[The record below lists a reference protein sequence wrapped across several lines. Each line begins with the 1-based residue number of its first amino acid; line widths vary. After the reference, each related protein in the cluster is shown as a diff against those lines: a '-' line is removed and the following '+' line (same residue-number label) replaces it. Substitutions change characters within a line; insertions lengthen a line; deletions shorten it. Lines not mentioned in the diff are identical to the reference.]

1 MYFLVLVCFFFNFLV
16 KFLLSGLRV
25 FLNEPRGRARDTRTH
40 TETERPLGQGG
51 INERGV
57 DDLTG
62 EARLLRWMQYKGRHN
77 GIAAFVLLLYSQID
91 LFPLNS
97 QSSDNGSLANR
108 ENRSNTVKRDNLN

>member
-1 MYFLVLVCFFFNFLV
+1 M
-16 KFLLSGLRV
+16 K
-25 FLNEPRGRARDTRTH
+25 
-40 TETERPLGQGG
+40 
-51 INERGV
+51 RGV

-77 GIAAFVLLLYSQID
+77 GIAAFVLLLYSQTD